1 MACEDGVDELH
12 VDLRHVGF
20 PSRRHRKHVGR
31 ERSREKEVD
40 H

>member
-1 MACEDGVDELH
+1 MACEVGVDELH

-20 PSRRHRKHVGR
+20 PPRRLRKHVGR
-31 ERSREKEVD
+31 ERAREKEVE